1 MSRSSARF
9 RGPSGGLL
17 AGALG
22 AVRRAPR
29 TLDSSSRPCS
39 PRDGKGVVPERPVW
53 KIAYVVFMAGL
64 LLLGV
69 ALVVVFTVWFITDPN
84 APVF

>member
-1 MSRSSARF
+1 MRSKRAMMMAVKRQDVVECEAFGYPIHGRWSRDV
-9 RGPSGGLL
+9 PE
-17 AGALG
+17 GAHD
-22 AVRRAPR
+22 A
-29 TLDSSSRPCS
+29 
-39 PRDGKGVVPERPVW
+39 VVPEQRSPVW

-84 APVF
+84 PPLF